1 MGSSK
6 QLAGKIIKYEIVDNN
21 GERVIVTDVSLPD
34 DVPARM
40 KTLRAEGKKWYLTVA
55 YLPDSEEPFALFC
68 STNHNEKSAQTSDA
82 VERLVALARKKGILE
97 DHVVDLIKKIEHD
110 NNVNKLTRTI
120 SLLLRHKVSIKNIV
134 SELNQMQD
142 VFVGSFLFQI
152 KKFLSQYIRE
162 GEKAE
167 GVVCESCGSTNVVF
181 SEGCFMC
188 KDCNSSKCG

>member
-82 VERLVALARKKGILE
+82 VERLVALARRKGILE

>member
-1 MGSSK
+1 M
-6 QLAGKIIKYEIVDNN
+6 D
-21 GERVIVTDVSLPD
+21 
-34 DVPARM
+34 
-40 KTLRAEGKKWYLTVA
+40 
-55 YLPDSEEPFALFC
+55 
-68 STNHNEKSAQTSDA
+68 
-82 VERLVALARKKGILE
+82 RLVDLARRKGILE

>member
-1 MGSSK
+1 MASSK
-6 QLAGKIIKYEIVDNN
+6 SISGKIIKYEIVDQN

-34 DVPARM
+34 DAPARM
-40 KTLRAEGKKWYLTVA
+40 KTLRAEGKKWYLTIA
-55 YLPDSEEPFALFC
+55 YLPNSEEPFALFC

-82 VERLVALARKKGILE
+82 VERLVGLARKKGILE
-97 DHVVDLIKKIEHD
+97 DHVVDLLNKIEHD

-120 SLLLRHKVSIKNIV
+120 SLLLRHRVSIKNIV
-134 SELNQMQD
+134 SELNMMQD

-152 KKFLSQYIRE
+152 KKFLSQYIKE

-167 GVVCESCGSTNVVF
+167 GVKCEACGSSNVVF

-188 KDCNSSKCG
+188 KDCNSTKCG

>member
-1 MGSSK
+1 MGSFK

-68 STNHNEKSAQTSDA
+68 ATNHYEKSAQTSDA
-82 VERLVALARKKGILE
+82 VDRLIALARRKGILE

>member
-6 QLAGKIIKYEIVDNN
+6 QLTGKIIKYEIVDNN

-55 YLPDSEEPFALFC
+55 YHPDSEDPFALFC

-82 VERLVALARKKGILE
+82 VERLVALARRKGILE
-97 DHVVDLIKKIEHD
+97 DHVVDLLKKIECD

-120 SLLLRHKVSIKNIV
+120 SLLLRHRVSIKNIV
-134 SELNQMQD
+134 SELNMMQD

-162 GEKAE
+162 GEKAD

>member
-82 VERLVALARKKGILE
+82 VERLVDLARRKGILE

>member
-82 VERLVALARKKGILE
+82 VERLVALARRKGILE
-97 DHVVDLIKKIEHD
+97 DHVIDLIKKIEHD
-110 NNVNKLTRTI
+110 NNVSKLTRTI

>member
-82 VERLVALARKKGILE
+82 VERLVALARRKGILE
-97 DHVVDLIKKIEHD
+97 DHVIDLIKKIEHD
-110 NNVNKLTRTI
+110 NNVSKLTRTI

-152 KKFLSQYIRE
+152 KKFLSQYIKE

-167 GVVCESCGSTNVVF
+167 GVKCEACGSTNVVF

-188 KDCNSSKCG
+188 KDCNSTKCG